1 MSTFKISI
9 IVPTYHCVER
19 INDVISCL
27 QQQTIGFQSL
37 EILLS
42 DDGSFDGTAQK
53 NVAFSAQYAN
63 VFSLQL
69 PRNSGFAGAPRNAAL
84 HAATAPYVM
93 FLDSDDSL
101 PPDAC
106 ALLYDEI
113 ERTKTDMAFGYCR
126 RVSQNGTVIQEIPPA
141 YANIPAHISTL
152 PDELERELIMRD
164 SFFCRIYKRDII
176 ADHALSFPERTPG
189 EDLYFLY
196 SYLLQC
202 KSVSFIAAPVYDYS
216 TNEMSVT
223 HNRTAFY
230 YTQLGHCYEAM
241 QQLFADA
248 GQSAHFPTI
257 IDHILEFHLRGMLA
271 SSCMDEDSIAG
282 ALPAW
287 EWLFRFEQQN
297 NLIATSPLAFTI
309 IHLVSQKDWTSCAKL
324 MLTCAPLARA
334 LETAHEKTQQ
344 AFAEAEKWR
353 QHAAELQRTIEAMR
367 NSRSWRITHFFRKR

>member
-164 SFFCRIYKRDII
+164 SFSAVFTNAISLQIMRFPSPSAHPGKIFIFCTAICYNANR
-176 ADHALSFPERTPG
+176 FP
-189 EDLYFLY
+189 
-196 SYLLQC
+196 LLQHL
-202 KSVSFIAAPVYDYS
+202 S
-216 TNEMSVT
+216 M
-223 HNRTAFY
+223 
-230 YTQLGHCYEAM
+230 
-241 QQLFADA
+241 
-248 GQSAHFPTI
+248 TI
-257 IDHILEFHLRGMLA
+257 
-271 SSCMDEDSIAG
+271 
-282 ALPAW
+282 
-287 EWLFRFEQQN
+287 
-297 NLIATSPLAFTI
+297 SPM
-309 IHLVSQKDWTSCAKL
+309 KC
-324 MLTCAPLARA
+324 R
-334 LETAHEKTQQ
+334 
-344 AFAEAEKWR
+344 
-353 QHAAELQRTIEAMR
+353 
-367 NSRSWRITHFFRKR
+367 